1 MKIITKKGFKKAVN
15 IREFRCSCCKC
26 EGVIDEDEFKKC
38 RKSTISY
45 FKDEETVGMN
55 CPCCGEMILVDH
67 MTTNCL
73 YEECAIPEDW
83 DYIPGKTEV
92 PNE

>member
-1 MKIITKKGFKKAVN
+1 MKIITKKGCKKAVN
-15 IREFRCSCCKC
+15 IREFRCSYCKC

-38 RKSTISY
+38 RTVISS
-45 FKDEETVGMN
+45 FLNETVGME
-55 CPCCGEMILVDH
+55 CPCCRAMISVEY

-92 PNE
+92 PTNES